1 MQTVPPATPDW
12 RNLNVLARRLEPPR
26 AERFPYADEASARA
40 GDPGRSAYVR
50 RLSGAWRFRY
60 AEHPDDAPDG
70 FARPDFDD
78 ADWDAIPVPSNWQ
91 LHGYGR
97 PHYTSCP
104 YPFLIDPPDVPD
116 TPVGC
121 YRTAFTV
128 PDGWAGRDVRLLFG
142 GVDSAFHVWVNGK
155 PAGYAQGSHY
165 ASEFRISEFLAPGD
179 NVLAVKVY
187 QWSVGS
193 YLESQDKWRMSGIF
207 RDVWLIAEPGE
218 MHIRD
223 IAVTTAFPDGYGESL
238 LGVRVHLSGKA
249 GRTARLRIRLLDEQ
263 RREVLQAECA
273 RTLEAD
279 DGDTIAEFVETVRSP
294 RLWTAETPN
303 LYRLLVALTDED
315 GRVLEVK
322 GANVGFRDIRVEN
335 GLFLVNGRPVKLKGV
350 NRNEFDPKL
359 GFVTTP
365 ESMRRDIELMKR
377 HNLNAV
383 RLSHY
388 PNDIRWLD
396 LCDRYGLYVIDEADL
411 ETHGFHFAG
420 DESFLSNHP
429 DWTAAYLQR
438 ATRMVEQDKNHPCI
452 IMWSLGNESGCGRNH
467 DAMADWIR
475 QADPTRPIHYERA
488 YDAPIADVV
497 SRMYPSVDLL
507 IEEGKKPD
515 PRPFLMVEYGHAM
528 GNAVGNLKEYW
539 DAVYASPRLLG
550 GLIWEWAD
558 QGIERTAPDGTACYA
573 YGGDFGEEP
582 HSGSFCLDGLL
593 FPDRTVKAGILELKK
608 IIEPV
613 HAAAFDPETGRL
625 TVRNRYDFRTLEH
638 LDGGWTLYRD
648 GEPVRSGRLP
658 RLKTPPGGEETVR
671 IPYADGPLAGPGEYW
686 VHVRFTLREEEL
698 WAPAGHEV
706 AWADLPVAA
715 ASADPKAGAAAAGG
729 RPKSAPATAGGG
741 HARTA
746 AAAEAD
752 GPAKPLVLVREGRHF
767 GIAGESADG
776 PFTLRFDARGG
787 AAEAWL
793 SRGVPLITAGPK
805 INLWRAPIDNDV
817 HLKKQWMAA
826 GYHRLTTQPKRVA
839 AEMAGDGEV
848 RIETESLLGA
858 RGHPPAFRTK
868 LVCRIRPDGAA
879 VVEAELVPC
888 REDLPPLPRF
898 GIELRMPGR
907 FDRFAWFGRGPHE
920 CYADRKESGKLG
932 IYAGTVQDQF
942 VPYIRPQENGN
953 KADVRWAEV
962 TDAEGYGLRFAGDRP
977 LNVSAH
983 HYSTEDMTASSHV
996 HLLTRL
1002 NETIVK
1008 IDAAQSG
1015 IGNHSCGDAPLLEA
1029 YKIKAEALRFSVAI
1043 RPVHPD
1049 RPRTR

>member
-12 RNLNVLARRLEPPR
+12 RNLQVLSRRLEPPR
-26 AERFPYADEASARA
+26 AERFPYADEASAWA
-40 GDPGRSAYVR
+40 GDPDRSAYAR
-50 RLSGAWRFRY
+50 RLSGIWRFRY

-70 FARPDFDD
+70 FMRPDFDD
-78 ADWDAIPVPSNWQ
+78 ADWDAMPVPSNWQ

-104 YPFLIDPPDVPD
+104 YPFLIDPPNVPD
-116 TPVGC
+116 TPAGC

-155 PAGYAQGSHY
+155 FAGYAQGSHY
-165 ASEFRISEFLAPGD
+165 ASEFRIAEFLTPGE

-207 RDVWLIAEPGE
+207 RDVWLIAEPGD
-218 MHIRD
+218 MHVRD
-223 IAVTTAFPDGYGESL
+223 IAVTTSFPHGYDASL

-249 GRTARLRIRLLDEQ
+249 GRAARVRIKLLDER
-263 RREVLQAECA
+263 RREVLRAECA
-273 RTLEAD
+273 RTLEAG

-322 GANVGFRDIRVEN
+322 SANVGFRDIRVEN

-359 GFVTTP
+359 GFVVTP

-377 HNLNAV
+377 HNINAV

-420 DESFLSNHP
+420 NESYLSDHP
-429 DWTAAYLQR
+429 DWTAAYVER
-438 ATRMVEQDKNHPCI
+438 AKRMVEQDKNHPCVI
-452 IMWSLGNESGCGRNH
+452 LWSLGNESGYGRNH

-488 YDAPIADVV
+488 YDAPVVDVV
-497 SRMYPSVDLL
+497 SRMYPSVDRL
-507 IEEGKKPD
+507 IEEGNKPD

-539 DAVYASPRLLG
+539 DAVYAFPRLLG

-558 QGIERTAPDGTACYA
+558 QGIERTAPDGTTCYA

-582 HSGSFCLDGLL
+582 HSGHFCLDGLL

-613 HAAAFDPETGRL
+613 RAEAFDPETGRL
-625 TVRNRYDFRTLEH
+625 TVRNRYDFRTLGH
-638 LDGGWTLYRD
+638 LDGAWTLYRD
-648 GEPVRSGRLP
+648 GEPVRGGRLP
-658 RLKTPPGGEETVR
+658 RLGTPPGGEETVR
-671 IPYADGPLAGPGEYW
+671 IPYAGEPLTEPGEYW
-686 VHVRFTLREEEL
+686 VHVRFTLREDEP

-706 AWADLPVAA
+706 AWADLPVALIP
-715 ASADPKAGAAAAGG
+715 ADP
-729 RPKSAPATAGGG
+729 TAG
-741 HARTA
+741 T
-746 AAAEAD
+746 EAS
-752 GPAKPLVLVREGRHF
+752 GLAKPLVLVREGRHIRIE
-767 GIAGESADG
+767 GQSADS
-776 PFTLRFDARGG
+776 PFALRFDARSG

-793 SRGVPLITAGPK
+793 SRGVPLITAGPE

-817 HLKKQWMAA
+817 HLKKQWMEA
-826 GYHRLTTQPKRVA
+826 GYDRLVGQPKRVA
-839 AEMAGDGEV
+839 ADIDDNGEA
-848 RIETESLLGA
+848 RIEVESLLGA

-868 LVCRIRPDGAA
+868 LIWRIRKDGAA
-879 VVEAELVPC
+879 AVEAELIPC
-888 REDLPPLPRF
+888 RDGLPPLPRF

-932 IYAGTVQDQF
+932 LYAGTVQEQF

-962 TDAEGYGLRFAGDRP
+962 TDAGGCGLRFAGDRP
-977 LNVSAH
+977 LNVSVH

-1002 NETIVK
+1002 DETIVK

-1015 IGNHSCGDAPLLEA
+1015 IGNHSCGDAPLLDA
-1029 YKIKAEALRFSVAI
+1029 YKLKAEAQRFAVTI
-1043 RPVHPD
+1043 RPVHHDPA
-1049 RPRTR
+1049 